1 MGHII
6 FCDTLSY
13 PNYRVFIKCGLMY
26 TNLWRYYYFSLFVLH
41 LRLGNEQF
49 FVFVSYNHQ
58 GFCTR
63 ESIFLLNSHTQI
75 NNDLLTFTHIYALC
89 RHFIVIIATLKTYPI
104 WEEVV
109 RYVCVYVCVIPFR
122 VAYIIIRYSVLGVIS
137 YLRFDY

>member
-6 FCDTLSY
+6 LCDTLSY
-13 PNYRVFIKCGLMY
+13 PNYRVFIKCWLMY

-41 LRLGNEQF
+41 LRLGREKL
-49 FVFVSYNHQ
+49 FVLVSYNHQ
-58 GFCTR
+58 GFLHKR
-63 ESIFLLNSHTQI
+63 EHFSVK
-75 NNDLLTFTHIYALC
+75 LTYVNKQWFIDFHPYYALC